1 LYCKAKLCAAKL
13 TRFAAQSQERRAG
26 TAPGMRI
33 NGRNRH
39 ITVDVPGMLL
49 TVEAQSRTPLSEPSA
64 WP

>member
-1 LYCKAKLCAAKL
+1 
-13 TRFAAQSQERRAG
+13 
-26 TAPGMRI
+26 MRI